1 MFSHFYQLSHKNS
14 SEIFTLFRRP
24 HRLSITQVCTAQYF
38 LWYVC
43 LLPLALPQTRIPGR
57 WQGASM
63 CLLWFVCELHWLYWG
78 YRLEFVGDNVFL
90 QLWGASMLFFGA
102 NVLILWILIRNH
114 KFAPLFKD
122 GKVNK
127 IFGDDRRS
135 KNARQV
141 ADALPRGKAAKAR
154 ATRRRAK
161 TPVSASKITKKKKKK
176 KKKKTEN
183 KKLYHS

>member
-1 MFSHFYQLSHKNS
+1 
-14 SEIFTLFRRP
+14 
-24 HRLSITQVCTAQYF
+24 
-38 LWYVC
+38 
-43 LLPLALPQTRIPGR
+43 
-57 WQGASM
+57 M

-122 GKVNK
+122 GKVNQ
-127 IFGDDRRS
+127 IFGDHHRS
-135 KNARQV
+135 ENARQV
-141 ADALPRGKAAKAR
+141 DDALPPRGKAAKAR

-161 TPVSASKITKKKKKK
+161 TPVSASKKTKKKKK
-176 KKKKTEN
+176 
-183 KKLYHS
+183 